1 MLPGIDGA
9 SGSVV
14 AGEPAAGGGGTDPSA
29 SCGSVKVCILVV
41 AGLSDGGGTAGI
53 GAVTDG
59 VAAGGGRAVG
69 TSVTSVSASC
79 VGSVSSTFMESVRF
93 ICGNDDGID
102 APVDPAA
109 ESGPGATGAPGVT
122 SVALRS
128 RRSGS
133 SGRGAGGSLPS
144 SGWLSRRM
152 SSIAASSGWP
162 FVTDAS
168 GVPRR
173 RRSLARRATARGPDG
188 SSTDARPGTD
198 EGPSSSSSSGPA
210 SGGGPACEPF
220 SITRATSSG
229 ESVEAGISFSSGRAR
244 GASTGGRSESSGETA
259 AAPYGAVR
267 RGRFA
272 AGRGAGVGR
281 GRSPGRGAT
290 ARGNTFPVFASSVS
304 SSGGG
309 IEVCATFGSCRTS
322 ASDVPRRAAPS
333 SAETIARSVETTSSA
348 VSARLS
354 ARGSSA
360 RLMMSRSPRSR
371 SGRSVSMETMRGSAS
386 SRSTSISGSA
396 PRMNARRFVSIS
408 QSTMAPA

>member
-41 AGLSDGGGTAGI
+41 AGFSDGGGTAGI

-69 TSVTSVSASC
+69 TSVTSVSASG
-79 VGSVSSTFMESVRF
+79 VGFASSTFMESVRF

-109 ESGPGATGAPGVT
+109 ESGPGATGAPAVT

-173 RRSLARRATARGPDG
+173 RRPLARRATALGSDDG
-188 SSTDARPGTD
+188 SSTDASPGTD
-198 EGPSSSSSSGPA
+198 EGPSASSSSGPA

-220 SITRATSSG
+220 SMTRATSSG

-244 GASTGGRSESSGETA
+244 GASPGGRSESSGETA
-259 AAPYGAVR
+259 AAP
-267 RGRFA
+267 
-272 AGRGAGVGR
+272 
-281 GRSPGRGAT
+281 
-290 ARGNTFPVFASSVS
+290 
-304 SSGGG
+304 
-309 IEVCATFGSCRTS
+309 
-322 ASDVPRRAAPS
+322 
-333 SAETIARSVETTSSA
+333 
-348 VSARLS
+348 
-354 ARGSSA
+354 
-360 RLMMSRSPRSR
+360 
-371 SGRSVSMETMRGSAS
+371 
-386 SRSTSISGSA
+386 
-396 PRMNARRFVSIS
+396 
-408 QSTMAPA
+408 